1 MDLEERCMLL
11 QWGLE
16 TPTAKN
22 SATKVQNHEL
32 KIQIISDKFLVY
44 LEKD

>member
-1 MDLEERCMLL
+1 MDLGERCMLL
-11 QWGLE
+11 QWRLE
-16 TPTAKN
+16 ASTAKN